1 MEFSFELCHGYI
13 CNPEKDIEPPKDEKT
28 NVDRT
33 NDSSSRPIKPVIVSE
48 PINIPASNDTN
59 SE

>member
-13 CNPEKDIEPPKDEKT
+13 CIAEKDIEPPKDEKT

-33 NDSSSRPIKPVIVSE
+33 NVTRPIKPVIVSE